1 MSELEVVIEGDL
13 IGHVRMNKAGRL
25 SFDYESGWRDS
36 SSGYSLSVNMRLA
49 DTAYSHSA
57 VWPYLWN
64 LLPEN
69 PNILQ
74 RWGRQFHVSSSSP
87 FRLLTFV
94 GADVPGAAQF
104 LPPAAF
110 AAVRAQHTPSIDW
123 ISLDELVQ
131 RLGQLRSDVAAM
143 RRPHDRGKMS
153 LPGAQAKTAFCW
165 DERRSR
171 WGVPSGRAPT
181 THIIKPEVPGF
192 DGLVE
197 NEHLCQDIARRLGLL
212 AARSS
217 VLTLNETTYIVIER
231 FDRLPPPR
239 GSAFVRRVH
248 QEDMCQALGLMP
260 GAKYQQDGGPGIPDI
275 VALIRRVGS
284 DPDTDVHRFIDANAF
299 NWLIGGTD
307 AHAKNYS
314 LLIGAGDEIRLS
326 PLYDLSSQLP
336 YPELIDQR
344 VAMKIGGEYD
354 IPLIGFSEWE
364 ALASACAV
372 DSKLLMN
379 RLRQLADA
387 LPDAVSAA
395 RDQALADGLNREV
408 VTTLADLL
416 IQHAKARRAT
426 LNAAASKRRRSRKIV
441 AEN

>member
-13 IGHVRMNKAGRL
+13 IGRVRMNKAGRL
-25 SFDYESGWRDS
+25 SFDYESGWRGS
-36 SSGYSLSVNMRLA
+36 TSGYSLSVSMRLA
-49 DTAYSHSA
+49 DITYSHSA

-74 RWGRQFHVSSSSP
+74 RWGQQFHVSSSNP
-87 FRLLTFV
+87 FKLLKFV

-104 LPPAAF
+104 LPPAAY
-110 AAVRAQHTPSIDW
+110 AAVQAQHAPSIDW
-123 ISLDELVQ
+123 INLDELAQ
-131 RLGQLRSDVAAM
+131 RLAQLQSDAAAV
-143 RRPHDRGKMS
+143 RRPGDRGKMS

-165 DERRSR
+165 DEQRNR

-181 THIIKPEVPGF
+181 THIIKPAVPGF

-197 NEHLCQDIARRLGLL
+197 NEHLCQDVARRLGLF
-212 AARSS
+212 AARTS

-231 FDRLPPPR
+231 FDRLPPLR
-239 GSAFVRRVH
+239 GSAFMRRVH
-248 QEDMCQALGLMP
+248 QEDMCQALGLLP
-260 GAKYQQDGGPGIPDI
+260 GAKYQQDGGPGVPDI

-284 DPDTDVHRFIDANAF
+284 DPDTDVYRFIDANAF

-344 VAMKIGGEYD
+344 LAMKIGDTYD
-354 IPLIGFSEWE
+354 IPLIGFGEWQ

-372 DSKLLMN
+372 ELELLMN

-395 RDQALADGLNREV
+395 RNQALADGLNHEV
-408 VTTLADLL
+408 ITTLADLL

>member
-13 IGHVRMNKAGRL
+13 IGRVRMNKAGRL
-25 SFDYESGWRDS
+25 SFDYESGWRGS
-36 SSGYSLSVNMRLA
+36 TSGYSLSVSMRLA
-49 DTAYSHSA
+49 DITYSHSA

-74 RWGRQFHVSSSSP
+74 RWGQQFHVSSSNP
-87 FRLLTFV
+87 FKLLKFV

-104 LPPAAF
+104 LPPAAY
-110 AAVRAQHTPSIDW
+110 AAVQAQHAPSIDW
-123 ISLDELVQ
+123 INLDELAQ
-131 RLGQLRSDVAAM
+131 RLAQLQSDAAAV
-143 RRPHDRGKMS
+143 RRPGDRGKMS

-165 DERRSR
+165 DEQRNR

-181 THIIKPEVPGF
+181 THIIKPAVPGF

-197 NEHLCQDIARRLGLL
+197 NEHLCQDVARRLGLF
-212 AARSS
+212 AARTS

-231 FDRLPPPR
+231 FDRLPPLR
-239 GSAFVRRVH
+239 GSAFMRRVH
-248 QEDMCQALGLMP
+248 QEDMCQALGLLP
-260 GAKYQQDGGPGIPDI
+260 GAKYQQDGGPGVPDI

-284 DPDTDVHRFIDANAF
+284 DPDTDVYRFIDANAF

-344 VAMKIGGEYD
+344 VAMKIGDTYD
-354 IPLIGFSEWE
+354 IPLIGFGEWQ

-372 DSKLLMN
+372 ELELLMN

-395 RDQALADGLNREV
+395 RNQALADGLNHEV
-408 VTTLADLL
+408 ITTLADLL

>member
-13 IGHVRMNKAGRL
+13 IGRVRINKAGRL

-36 SSGYSLSVNMRLA
+36 SNGYSLSVNMRLA
-49 DTAYSHSA
+49 DIAYSHSA

-74 RWGRQFHVSSSSP
+74 RWGQQFHVSSSSP
-87 FRLLTFV
+87 FKLLECV

-104 LPPAAF
+104 LPPAVF
-110 AAVRAQHTPSIDW
+110 AAVCAQHTPSIDW
-123 ISLDELVQ
+123 IDLDELAQ
-131 RLGQLRSDVAAM
+131 RLEQLRSDIAAV
-143 RRPHDRGKMS
+143 RRPGDRGKMS

-165 DERRSR
+165 DEQRSR

-181 THIIKPEVPGF
+181 THIIKPDVPGF

-197 NEHLCQDIARRLGLL
+197 NEHLCQDVAWRLGLL

-217 VLTLNETTYIVIER
+217 VLNLNETTYIVVER
-231 FDRLPPPR
+231 FDRLPPLR

-248 QEDMCQALGLMP
+248 QEDMCHALGLMP
-260 GAKYQQDGGPGIPDI
+260 GAKYQQDGGPGVSDI
-275 VALIRRVGS
+275 VALIRRIGS
-284 DPDTDVHRFIDANAF
+284 DPDTDVYRFIDANAF

-372 DSKLLMN
+372 DSELLMN
-379 RLRQLADA
+379 RVRQLADA

-395 RDQALADGLNREV
+395 REQALVDGLNREV
-408 VTTLADLL
+408 ITTLADLL

-426 LNAAASKRRRSRKIV
+426 LNAPASKRPR
-441 AEN
+441 